1 MRPPVVTTGL
11 RGAQPLCAEFDFK
24 QRRIALR
31 SRTPGKPFMPEATA
45 RGLLSAQGLIT
56 LEGLLRIMRAAGDA
70 YGHDYEAILIYW
82 SIVLAS
88 VGRYMRADDLI
99 VLIESGGPLPEAEHH
114 PVSARAIAEA
124 TGLPRETVRRK
135 IAHLVAAGHLVLGDP
150 LTPAFAA
157 AVALVAGGLILVNRA
172 R

>member
-1 MRPPVVTTGL
+1 
-11 RGAQPLCAEFDFK
+11 
-24 QRRIALR
+24 
-31 SRTPGKPFMPEATA
+31 MPEATA

-135 IAHLVAAGHLVLGDP
+135 IAHLVAAGHLVQESRGVRTYPGLLDQRGNEGFVRTALREVRRMASAVETIAQMSDKP
-150 LTPAFAA
+150 PAR
-157 AVALVAGGLILVNRA
+157 V
-172 R
+172 